1 VCYIIGA
8 HPTLSREA
16 RDRSLHDYVAF
27 KTLARTATWT
37 VQWYVLQEGPEIVLE
52 LKPGRQL
59 IKPLSDDI
67 TEFWT
72 SARPQGRGAGA
83 PPGPGPDDDD
93 ADPDADEEDQD
104 EGHASDDAENYF
116 DLDEECLCIA
126 QHSATPHGAARPH
139 VHST

>member
-1 VCYIIGA
+1 MS
-8 HPTLSREA
+8 HLDLSREA
-16 RDRSLHDYVAF
+16 RDASLHDYVAF
-27 KTLARTATWT
+27 KTLELTAVWT
-37 VQWYVLQEGPEIVLE
+37 VQWYVLLEGHEIVPE
-52 LKPGRQL
+52 VKPCRQL

-104 EGHASDDAENYF
+104 EGHASDGAENYF

-126 QHSATPHGAARPH
+126 QHSAAAWRRA
-139 VHST
+139 TACA